1 MTVYTFQPS
10 LQNVFQFQ
18 PLLDGE
24 TYTASILWNV
34 FRQGYYI
41 QLVDQNGNVIFL
53 LPLVGSSTGIDIQSA
68 TWDQNTGL
76 VTVTAALPH
85 GLPLN
90 SAVNVTVS
98 GMTPDAYNGDVLA
111 YVQNRTQ
118 FTYPI
123 SADPGPVTTLGVVRV
138 DLSLT
143 AGYFSSKMV
152 YRPSIQQIEVTP

>member
-1 MTVYTFQPS
+1 MTVYTFQPNV
-10 LQNVFQFQ
+10 QNVFQFQ

-41 QLVDQNGNVIFL
+41 QLVDQNGVVIFL
-53 LPLVGSSTGIDIQSA
+53 IPLVGSSTGIDIQSA

-76 VTVTAALPH
+76 VTATAALPH

-98 GMTPDAYNGDVLA
+98 GMAPDAYNGDVLA

-123 SADPGPVTTLGVVRV
+123 SADPGPVTSLGVVRV